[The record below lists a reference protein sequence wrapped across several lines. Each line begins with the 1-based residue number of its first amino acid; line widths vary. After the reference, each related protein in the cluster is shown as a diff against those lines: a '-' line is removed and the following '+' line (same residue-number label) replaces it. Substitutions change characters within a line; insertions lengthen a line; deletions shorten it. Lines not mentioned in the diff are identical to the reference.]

1 MKCII
6 QVDETGNTVNHPIT
20 LSNFVQAFPDI
31 DISGDTAPTGYA
43 WFTRKEQN
51 SVLNGTYPTGRQK
64 VVASYEKTTDGIN
77 YEDTFT
83 IVDLTQEEIDAL
95 IQNLKDNPPP
105 FIKSWTL
112 ETDTYFWLPPVA
124 RPTGKY
130 RWDEETKAWV
140 ECTTDTKTNTDIPTP
155 AKWPSPLTP
164 ASALQ
169 PPSSNTA
176 NTGT

>member
-51 SVLNGTYPTGRQK
+51 SVLNGTYPTARQK
-64 VVASYEKTTDGIN
+64 IVTSYEKTSDGIN
-77 YEDTFT
+77 YEDTFA

-112 ETDTYFWLPPVA
+112 ETDTSVSYTHLTLPTIYSV
-124 RPTGKY
+124 
-130 RWDEETKAWV
+130 
-140 ECTTDTKTNTDIPTP
+140 
-155 AKWPSPLTP
+155 
-164 ASALQ
+164 
-169 PPSSNTA
+169 
-176 NTGT
+176 